1 MCPAGRSLCGRP
13 LDRGG
18 LPRVAARPR
27 AGGRSLVLGVVLL
40 LVAWLLHGLAVRGV
54 VVAALTWLGGINV
67 ILAVFNV
74 IPAAPLES
82 G

>member
-1 MCPAGRSLCGRP
+1 M
-13 LDRGG
+13 
-18 LPRVAARPR
+18 
-27 AGGRSLVLGVVLL
+27 VLL